1 MSDEYNGVMPIKQDG
16 FVDIGQYWA
25 EKKKLEPGVYKCH
38 VLGLAQDSEDNNPYP
53 TFVIKLG
60 NGIVMSVAVEAVRL
74 DERQKSVVRYGDG
87 SIKEFFVTDEPKA
100 EKVDRGDLF

>member
-1 MSDEYNGVMPIKQDG
+1 MIEEYNSVMKIQQDG
-16 FVDIGQYWA
+16 FVNIGQYWA
-25 EKKKLEPGVYKCH
+25 QKKKLEPGVYKCR
-38 VLGLAQDSEDNNPYP
+38 VLGLAQDSEDGNPYP

-74 DERQKSVVRYGDG
+74 DERQKSIVQYGDG
-87 SIKEFFVTDEPKA
+87 RTEEYVAGDEPKA